1 MNHSYIRASDA
12 VSADAVSTRA
22 FLQQAVDHYPRLA
35 AFSFTLALPYREAMS
50 EYRSLILRF
59 HSEVWQRTGEY
70 SRQRQQA
77 RHRSL
82 PTLLRWIW
90 ETASAP
96 ECKMVLL
103 LNLDTLGTERNLQ
116 LTDSAPPGLNAIIA
130 DAWQKVTGTAC
141 TDGVTSMTQIIINRV
156 AQGVFATPFNQ
167 LTVHVKAM
175 SEPIATAR
183 TGVICP

>member
-35 AFSFTLALPYREAMS
+35 AFSFTLKLPYRETLS
-50 EYRSLILRF
+50 EYRSLILHF
-59 HSEVWQRTGEY
+59 HTEVWQRTGEY

-77 RHRSL
+77 RQSSP
-82 PTLLRWIW
+82 PTILRWMW
-90 ETASAP
+90 ESVSAP

-103 LNLDTLGTERNLQ
+103 MNLDTLGALRDEVVQQEMSGILRE
-116 LTDSAPPGLNAIIA
+116 AWCEVMHA
-130 DAWQKVTGTAC
+130 DNN
-141 TDGVTSMTQIIINRV
+141 VTSMSSLIISRSDKNAFSV
-156 AQGVFATPFNQ
+156 PFGR
-167 LTVHVKAM
+167 LKAGM
-175 SEPIATAR
+175 DNMVPPVITAR

>member
-90 ETASAP
+90 ETAQRTGVQNGAAAQSRYAGYRAKP
-96 ECKMVLL
+96 A
-103 LNLDTLGTERNLQ
+103 
-116 LTDSAPPGLNAIIA
+116 TDRQCASGLNAIIA

-156 AQGVFATPFNQ
+156 AQGVFATPFNP
-167 LTVHVKAM
+167 AYR
-175 SEPIATAR
+175 A
-183 TGVICP
+183 C

>member
-82 PTLLRWIW
+82 PTLLRWDGRRPAHRSAKWCCCSISIRW
-90 ETASAP
+90 VQGET
-96 ECKMVLL
+96 C
-103 LNLDTLGTERNLQ
+103 N
-116 LTDSAPPGLNAIIA
+116 
-130 DAWQKVTGTAC
+130 
-141 TDGVTSMTQIIINRV
+141 
-156 AQGVFATPFNQ
+156 
-167 LTVHVKAM
+167 
-175 SEPIATAR
+175 
-183 TGVICP
+183 